1 MHQRHVELEVLNN
14 LPGEGVDVI
23 APPSANVAPPGYY
36 MLFLLDEDGVPS
48 VASWIK
54 VDPSAP
60 DQPTLGPPPPAAPPP
75 PGDFNGDGF
84 ADRAIGAP
92 LEDVGSAADA
102 GAVNVLYGSAG
113 GLTDAGNQ
121 VWEQNGLGGAAE
133 AGDRFGASL
142 ATGDFNDDGF
152 ADLSLGAPGEDAGST
167 SDAGTVNVLYG
178 SSSGLAAPGAQSF
191 SQGSGGVTDSA
202 ETGDQFGAS
211 LAAGDLDGDG
221 DDDLSAGVPGESV
234 GAIASAG
241 AASVIYGSGGGLSA
255 AGNQLWHQD
264 STDIADKAEAGDQLG
279 AALAVGDLDGDGDGD
294 LAIGGPGE
302 AFGSNAGAGAVNVIY
317 GSATGLS
324 SAANQLWA
332 QNSAGIADG
341 PDVGDA
347 FAAALAAGDLDG
359 DGDGD
364 LLAGVPGESAGT
376 NANAGLVH
384 AIYGSAAGL
393 SSAGSQSWNQN
404 SSGIADKIE
413 AGDRFGAALAAGDIN
428 GDSRDDLGVGVPSE
442 GIGTIAGAGAL
453 NLIYGS
459 AGGLTATGNQLWQ
472 QDSAGITESA
482 EAGDSFGAALAAADM
497 NGDSRADLAI
507 GVPAETSGAILGG
520 GLNVIYGSA
529 TGLGATGNQLWTQDS
544 PSILDQAEAGDR
556 FGAALGAGAG

>member
-1 MHQRHVELEVLNN
+1 M
-14 LPGEGVDVI
+14 
-23 APPSANVAPPGYY
+23 
-36 MLFLLDEDGVPS
+36 
-48 VASWIK
+48 
-54 VDPSAP
+54 
-60 DQPTLGPPPPAAPPP
+60 
-75 PGDFNGDGF
+75 
-84 ADRAIGAP
+84 
-92 LEDVGSAADA
+92 
-102 GAVNVLYGSAG
+102 
-113 GLTDAGNQ
+113 
-121 VWEQNGLGGAAE
+121 
-133 AGDRFGASL
+133 
-142 ATGDFNDDGF
+142 
-152 ADLSLGAPGEDAGST
+152 
-167 SDAGTVNVLYG
+167 
-178 SSSGLAAPGAQSF
+178 
-191 SQGSGGVTDSA
+191 
-202 ETGDQFGAS
+202 
-211 LAAGDLDGDG
+211 
-221 DDDLSAGVPGESV
+221 
-234 GAIASAG
+234 
-241 AASVIYGSGGGLSA
+241 
-255 AGNQLWHQD
+255 
-264 STDIADKAEAGDQLG
+264 
-279 AALAVGDLDGDGDGD
+279 
-294 LAIGGPGE
+294 
-302 AFGSNAGAGAVNVIY
+302 IY

-364 LLAGVPGESAGT
+364 LIAGVPGESAGT

-384 AIYGSAAGL
+384 AIYGSGAGL

-413 AGDRFGAALAAGDIN
+413 AGDRFGAALAAGDMN

-482 EAGDSFGAALAAADM
+482 EAGDSFGAALAAADL

-529 TGLGATGNQLWTQDS
+529 TGLGATGNQLWSSGQPQHPRSGGGGRPVRRRARGGRWLSSAWRPDPKPVES
-544 PSILDQAEAGDR
+544 GPACGVR
-556 FGAALGAGAG
+556 GHRWFGWREWACTRWRPASARSGSERRRRAPRTRSTT